1 MALPPDGDDADVK
14 VLVVS
19 IKAVHVMR
27 AMERRE
33 AILMYCTGDKLKKKV
48 ELGRRG

>member
-14 VLVVS
+14 VLVVT

-33 AILMYCTGDKLKKKV
+33 AILMYCTGDKL
-48 ELGRRG
+48 EEES

>member
-19 IKAVHVMR
+19 MKAVHVMR

-33 AILMYCTGDKLKKKV
+33 AILMYCTGDKL
-48 ELGRRG
+48 EEES